1 MSCYFFQLQLES
13 AVNFFCKKHFIL
25 DVWLV
30 LAPSS
35 YNTVKCDIKPLS
47 EMVGNTH
54 GFKLSGAYELLTQ
67 F

>member
-13 AVNFFCKKHFIL
+13 ADNLFGKKRFIL

-47 EMVGNTH
+47 EMAGNTH
-54 GFKLSGAYELLTQ
+54 GLKLSEAYELLTQ